1 MTGATA
7 YRYRLF
13 GLVIESA
20 LRLPELTE
28 QADDGQRPPD
38 IRIRFCDGAV
48 TDDAFELDI
57 PEVARFVIAGG
68 RSITVGAAAGAEERE
83 VRLFLLGSAMGVV
96 LHQRGVLP
104 LHANA
109 VAIDGAA
116 IAFTGPSG
124 SGKSTLAAWF
134 HDRGYRVLAD
144 DVCVVRTDDGRAMA
158 FPGLPRLR
166 LWQDALE
173 ASGRDPGAHVPSF
186 SQKGDPRR
194 KYDVTLTAEGVMR
207 DPLPLRALFVLE
219 QGPVLAIE
227 RLTGAE
233 SVEAISSNTYRGGL
247 IGQVGDSAVHLEACL
262 TIARQAQVY
271 RLRRSFDRAEFEPQ
285 CIAVLDYCRGLPSG

>member
-1 MTGATA
+1 MTSPNA

-13 GLVIESA
+13 GLAIKSE
-20 LRLPELTE
+20 LPLPELPE
-28 QADDGQRPPD
+28 SSDDRLSPPD
-38 IRIRFCDGAV
+38 IDIGFCNGLDSEGA
-48 TDDAFELDI
+48 FILDI
-57 PEVARFVIAGG
+57 PGVARFVISGG
-68 RSITVGAAAGAEERE
+68 RSITIDPATGAGERE
-83 VRLFLLGSAMGVV
+83 IRLFLLGSAMGVV

-109 VAIDGAA
+109 VAIDGVAV
-116 IAFTGPSG
+116 AFTGPSG

-134 HDRGYRVLAD
+134 HDRGYQILAD

-173 ASGRDPGAHVPSF
+173 ASGRDPGAHALSF
-186 SQKGDPRR
+186 RAKGDSRQ
-194 KYDVTLTAEGVMR
+194 KYDVALPADGVMG

-227 RLTGAE
+227 HLSGAE
-233 SVEAISSNTYRGGL
+233 SVEAISTNTYRGGL
-247 IGQVGDSAVHLEACL
+247 IGQVGDSAAHLEACL
-262 TIARQAQVY
+262 TIARQAQVHC
-271 RLRRSFDRAEFEPQ
+271 LRRPFDRAAFEPQ
-285 CIAVLDYCRGLPSG
+285 CNAILDYCRGLPSG

>member
-1 MTGATA
+1 MTRATA
-7 YRYRLF
+7 FRYRLF
-13 GLVIESA
+13 GLVIESD
-20 LRLPELTE
+20 LRLPELTD
-28 QADDGQRPPD
+28 QADDGQGPPD
-38 IRIRFCDGAV
+38 IRISIGDNAG
-48 TDDAFELDI
+48 TEDAFLLDI
-57 PEVARFVIAGG
+57 PEVAQFFVAGG
-68 RSITVGAAAGAEERE
+68 RSIAIGAARGAEERE
-83 VRLFLLGSAMGVV
+83 IRLFLLGSAMGVL

-116 IAFTGPSG
+116 IAFTGHSG

-144 DVCVVRTDDGRAMA
+144 DVCVVRTHEGQAMA

-166 LWQDALE
+166 LWHDALE
-173 ASGRDPGAHVPSF
+173 ASGRDPQAHVPSF
-186 SQKGDPRR
+186 RAKGDPRR
-194 KYDVTLTAEGVMR
+194 KYDVTLGAEGVMR
-207 DPLPLRALFVLE
+207 DPLPLRALFVLA
-219 QGPVLAIE
+219 QGPQLSVE

-247 IGQVGDSAVHLEACL
+247 IGKVGDSAAHLEACV

-271 RLRRSFDRAEFEPQ
+271 RLRRPFDRAAFEGQ
-285 CIAVLDYCRGLPSG
+285 CLAILDYCRGLASG